1 MEFFIEKSFEISAN
15 VASKECIECT
25 AVNSSSNVL
34 QIEVDL
40 RSAKPR
46 GPEAPVTVPLVPRG
60 NLGIAVNESF
70 HANLALKNLQRQ
82 RSCYQYE

>member
-1 MEFFIEKSFEISAN
+1 MALLVKKSIEISAN

-46 GPEAPVTVPLVPRG
+46 GPEAPVTVPPNAAG
-60 NLGIAVNESF
+60 TLGKAVNESF
-70 HANLALKNLQRQ
+70 HANLALKFLQRQ
-82 RSCYQYE
+82 RYQYE